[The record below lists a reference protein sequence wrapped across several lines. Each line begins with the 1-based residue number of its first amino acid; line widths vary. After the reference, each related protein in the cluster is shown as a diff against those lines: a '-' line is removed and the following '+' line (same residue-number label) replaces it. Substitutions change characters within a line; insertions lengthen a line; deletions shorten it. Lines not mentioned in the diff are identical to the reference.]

1 VIAIAKLSDEI
12 FKSGVFQIDCPVCG
26 HVLEVT
32 MADVGGVVICPKCH
46 VEIELEDT
54 EGFKEAVSPEID
66 ELEKTIKEINRL

>member
-1 VIAIAKLSDEI
+1 
-12 FKSGVFQIDCPVCG
+12 
-26 HVLEVT
+26 
-32 MADVGGVVICPKCH
+32 MADVGGVVSCPKCH